1 MLIFERL
8 NNCSSECVLLT
19 AAIMKA
25 GVTEFKESEMEDMI
39 SIFKLLSDPSRVRI
53 LSILSKRKSLSVSS
67 IANLL
72 GMEISLVSHHL
83 STLKIHGFVKPR
95 KDGKQVFYSI
105 EDNCIIDILQRA
117 HDHVTG
123 K

>member
-1 MLIFERL
+1 
-8 NNCSSECVLLT
+8 
-19 AAIMKA
+19 MKA
-25 GVTEFKESEMEDMI
+25 GVIEFKEEEMEDLT
-39 SIFKLLSDPSRVRI
+39 SIFKLLSDPSRIRI
-53 LSILSKRKSLSVSS
+53 LSVLSRRKSLSVGS

-83 STLKIHGFVKPR
+83 STLKTPGFVKPR
-95 KDGKQVFYSI
+95 KEGKQVFYSI
-105 EDNCIIDILQRA
+105 EDDCIIDILQRA